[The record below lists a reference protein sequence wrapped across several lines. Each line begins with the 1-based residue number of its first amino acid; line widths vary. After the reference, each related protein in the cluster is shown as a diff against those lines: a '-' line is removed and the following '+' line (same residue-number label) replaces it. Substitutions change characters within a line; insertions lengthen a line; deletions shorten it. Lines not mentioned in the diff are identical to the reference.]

1 MKKGNKFKVYILAT
15 AVSLATSATVF
26 AEISNVKVSKDI
38 VLKTVTVNAKADAND
53 VVTIQILPENITP
66 EQIAKNPSLGK
77 STGYV
82 RNNIAD
88 ENGNV
93 NFSFSINAGFYN
105 LYMMG
110 SSSEELYKEKFSL
123 VDNAVYE
130 SFITELMAA
139 QEDDFLRMVKENKDV
154 LGFDIDI
161 YSDSAVERFYDEYK
175 DSLSKNDFELNLNKF
190 KKCAMTECI
199 NSDKEISGV
208 EYIKQI
214 YADDTDVIKYAD
226 KFIKDEAAEDFFYD
240 KVKSVSEKNIKN
252 SEDLLGYVKEALV
265 LTAVKYTD
273 DHMEIKKAFE
283 DFSDIVE
290 IKNPVSYASV
300 YRKLA
305 GESFDNIEELKDA
318 YNESKDGNSNTTG
331 GGSGGGSGSSKNNRP
346 SPGASV
352 SGVVNYP
359 STAGQTQNME
369 IFDDLDSVLWAKP
382 AIEGLYKAGV
392 VNGKQEGKFFP
403 QDNVLR
409 EEFVKM
415 LVATFGIKLVG
426 EDLPFTDV
434 PVDSWYYDYVKTAY
448 IAGVV
453 TGISPDT
460 FGAGQN
466 ITRQDICTMA
476 YRMMIECDVALPEGA
491 EKIEFIDNDKI
502 ADYAK
507 EAVYALRDAGVINGT
522 DTGSFNPS
530 MPATRAETA
539 KIMYGISELIE
550 RS

>member
-1 MKKGNKFKVYILAT
+1 MMNI
-15 AVSLATSATVF
+15 
-26 AEISNVKVSKDI
+26 
-38 VLKTVTVNAKADAND
+38 KTHY
-53 VVTIQILPENITP
+53 Q
-66 EQIAKNPSLGK
+66 
-77 STGYV
+77 
-82 RNNIAD
+82 
-88 ENGNV
+88 
-93 NFSFSINAGFYN
+93 
-105 LYMMG
+105 
-110 SSSEELYKEKFSL
+110 
-123 VDNAVYE
+123 
-130 SFITELMAA
+130 
-139 QEDDFLRMVKENKDV
+139 
-154 LGFDIDI
+154 
-161 YSDSAVERFYDEYK
+161 
-175 DSLSKNDFELNLNKF
+175 KNDFELNLNKF

-240 KVKSVSEKNIKN
+240 KVKSTSEKNIKN

-273 DHMEIKKAFE
+273 DPMEIKKAFE
-283 DFSDIVE
+283 DFSDVVE

-331 GGSGGGSGSSKNNRP
+331 GGSGSSKNNKP
-346 SPGASV
+346 SPGVGA

-392 VNGKQEGKFFP
+392 VNGKQDKKFFP

-415 LVATFGIKLVG
+415 LVSTFGIKLVG

-453 TGISPDT
+453 TGISPDV

-507 EAVYALRDAGVINGT
+507 DAVSKLLNADVIKDVGNGYFNPNGLVTRAHAVKAVYLAL
-522 DTGSFNPS
+522 
-530 MPATRAETA
+530 
-539 KIMYGISELIE
+539 K
-550 RS
+550 